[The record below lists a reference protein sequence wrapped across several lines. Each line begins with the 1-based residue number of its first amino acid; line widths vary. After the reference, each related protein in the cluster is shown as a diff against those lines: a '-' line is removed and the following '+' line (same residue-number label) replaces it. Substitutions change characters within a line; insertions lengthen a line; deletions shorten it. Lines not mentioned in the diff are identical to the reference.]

1 MRATLGV
8 QIAHAMPTSY
18 LIVWYSKELFT
29 AWLKVN
35 ECMEEAISASCLRTP
50 YCSRRICPGIRS
62 KQIIYEGYQAAYIAK
77 SCFQGN
83 PWTRQHIW
91 NPGRL
96 QMARGQLSVPGLLC
110 TSLRQRSVQN
120 PGHDLHELDID
131 PSCNHSK
138 TPKFLVTLRRIESK
152 VLLLTRS
159 AGNKCSGRQKLER
172 SL

>member
-91 NPGRL
+91 NPGRTSDGPWTAVCSWTPVHFTQAKKRAKSWPWFAWAGYWSQL
-96 QMARGQLSVPGLLC
+96 QSQQNAQIPG
-110 TSLRQRSVQN
+110 N
-120 PGHDLHELDID
+120 
-131 PSCNHSK
+131 
-138 TPKFLVTLRRIESK
+138 VTENWKQSPATNQICWE
-152 VLLLTRS
+152 
-159 AGNKCSGRQKLER
+159 
-172 SL
+172 

>member
-1 MRATLGV
+1 MKAITLHILQRAASREIHG
-8 QIAHAMPTSY
+8 QDSTSG
-18 LIVWYSKELFT
+18 T
-29 AWLKVN
+29 Q
-35 ECMEEAISASCLRTP
+35 EE
-50 YCSRRICPGIRS
+50 
-62 KQIIYEGYQAAYIAK
+62 
-77 SCFQGN
+77 
-83 PWTRQHIW
+83 
-91 NPGRL
+91 L
-96 QMARGQLSVPGLLC
+96 QMVRGQLSVPGLLC